1 MSTQVH
7 EAAGGAAALS
17 PLPASTVH
25 RVNEAAK
32 TVVYWTI
39 MGLGTS
45 VPLVGGLI
53 GLIRA

>member
-1 MSTQVH
+1 MSTQVPQS
-7 EAAGGAAALS
+7 AGGAAALS
-17 PLPASTVH
+17 PSPASMAR
-25 RVNEAAK
+25 RVNETAK